1 MRIYIIRTKINDQA
15 VNMNKTLIN
24 STAPSAHTPELNTL
38 DEATTITSE
47 LTMGNQPIVHSLL
60 GSDDAITMQQ
70 DVLASPLIQDRI
82 TEFLNVGGPVVWILL
97 LMSLAAVSIML
108 IKIWQFSKLK
118 PERRTSID
126 KSLSLWHKGE
136 TTPAKLMLN
145 GKYSVEKVALVAM
158 RGLTDNTIDKTLL
171 KEELNRVATLKLE
184 QLRTYLRPLEVIATL
199 SPLLG
204 LLGTVIGMIMAF
216 QQMAAAGNQVDP
228 SVLSGGI
235 WQALLTTAVG
245 LTVAIPVVAVHTWL
259 ERKIE
264 RVASL
269 MNDVV
274 TQLFT
279 SQITAEKLVINSK
292 GLNHAA

>member
-1 MRIYIIRTKINDQA
+1 MEE
-15 VNMNKTLIN
+15 TLIN
-24 STAPSAHTPELNTL
+24 STAPSAITPELNAL
-38 DEATTITSE
+38 DAVAPITSD
-47 LTMGNQPIVHSLL
+47 LTIGNQPIDPSLV
-60 GSDDAITMQQ
+60 GSDYANTVQQ
-70 DVLASPLIQDRI
+70 DVLASSLIQDRI

-97 LMSLAAVSIML
+97 LMSLVAVSIML
-108 IKIWQFSKLK
+108 IKIWQFSNLK
-118 PERRTSID
+118 PERRISID

-136 TTPAKLMLN
+136 TTSAKLILN
-145 GKYSVEKVALVAM
+145 SKYSVERVALVAM
-158 RGLTDNTIDKTLL
+158 RGLTDSTVDKTLL
-171 KEELNRVATLKLE
+171 KEELNRIATLKLD
-184 QLRTYLRPLEVIATL
+184 QLRSYFRPLEVIATL

-245 LTVAIPVVAVHTWL
+245 LSVAIPVVAVHTWL

-264 RVASL
+264 RVGSL

-279 SQITAEKLVINSK
+279 SQISTEKLAFNSK

>member
-1 MRIYIIRTKINDQA
+1 MEE
-15 VNMNKTLIN
+15 TLIN
-24 STAPSAHTPELNTL
+24 STAPSAITPELNAL
-38 DEATTITSE
+38 DAVAPITSD
-47 LTMGNQPIVHSLL
+47 LTIGNQPIDPSLV
-60 GSDDAITMQQ
+60 GSDYANTVQQ
-70 DVLASPLIQDRI
+70 DVLASSLIQDRI

-97 LMSLAAVSIML
+97 LMSLVAVSIML
-108 IKIWQFSKLK
+108 IKIWQFSNLK
-118 PERRTSID
+118 PERRISID

-136 TTPAKLMLN
+136 TTSAKLILN
-145 GKYSVEKVALVAM
+145 SKYSVERVALVAM
-158 RGLTDNTIDKTLL
+158 RGLTDSTVDKTLL
-171 KEELNRVATLKLE
+171 KEELNRIATLKLD
-184 QLRTYLRPLEVIATL
+184 QLRSYFRPLEVIATL

-216 QQMAAAGNQVDP
+216 QQMAVAGNQVDP

-245 LTVAIPVVAVHTWL
+245 LSVAIPVVAVHTWL

-264 RVASL
+264 RVGSL

-279 SQITAEKLVINSK
+279 SQISTEKLAFNSK